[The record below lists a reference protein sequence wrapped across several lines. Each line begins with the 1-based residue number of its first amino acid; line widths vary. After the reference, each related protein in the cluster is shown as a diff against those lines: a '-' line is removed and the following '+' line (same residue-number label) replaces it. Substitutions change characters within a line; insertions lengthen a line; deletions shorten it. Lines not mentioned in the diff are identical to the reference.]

1 MHTFT
6 SNFDILVFFFI
17 PNIIVGV
24 NQYSIYTWLLSTI
37 VSTIYFNN
45 NIFNLFCII
54 CCSIL
59 FYFFFVYLR
68 ICIWI
73 FFGSLLRFSRG
84 ISKQLLLLINNV
96 MTDSNTLCLLSSS
109 LIYWYCLL
117 HTKQLWVSLLIFYTM
132 LRTMIIIKERL
143 KNNKT
148 DENYCGLC
156 FFLFCLK
163 IHLFIFRVV
172 LSNDFWLKN
181 KTNKI

>member
-1 MHTFT
+1 MYYLLL
-6 SNFDILVFFFI
+6 NFIL
-17 PNIIVGV
+17 
-24 NQYSIYTWLLSTI
+24 
-37 VSTIYFNN
+37 
-45 NIFNLFCII
+45 
-54 CCSIL
+54 
-59 FYFFFVYLR
+59 FFFVYLR
-68 ICIWI
+68 ICVWI

-148 DENYCGLC
+148 DENYCGLFFFVLFKNSFVYFSCC
-156 FFLFCLK
+156 FKQRFLVK
-163 IHLFIFRVV
+163 
-172 LSNDFWLKN
+172 KQN
-181 KTNKI
+181 K